1 MIVGASFDT
10 VEAQKDF
17 ADGQGFPFR
26 LLADTD
32 KVMGTAYLAVQA
44 DRGYPR
50 RISYLIDPEGTIVRT
65 YDLAGED
72 LNEHA
77 STVLEDIRALS

>member
-1 MIVGASFDT
+1 MVVGASFDS
-10 VEAQKDF
+10 VEAQKKFVDEE
-17 ADGQGFPFR
+17 GFPYR
-26 LLADTD
+26 LLADVD
-32 KVMGTAYLAVQA
+32 KVMGTAYLADQP
-44 DRGYPR
+44 DKGYPR

>member
-1 MIVGASFDT
+1 
-10 VEAQKDF
+10 
-17 ADGQGFPFR
+17 
-26 LLADTD
+26 
-32 KVMGTAYLAVQA
+32 MGTAYMAVQA
-44 DRGYPR
+44 EKGYPR
-50 RISYLIDPEGTIVRT
+50 RISYLIDPGGTIVRT

>member
-10 VEAQKDF
+10 VEAQKNF
-17 ADGQGFPFR
+17 ADEQGFPYR
-26 LLADTD
+26 LLADSD
-32 KVMGTAYLAVQA
+32 KVMGK
-44 DRGYPR
+44 GYPR
-50 RISYLIDPEGTIVRT
+50 RISYLIDPGGTIVRT

>member
-1 MIVGASFDT
+1 MIVGASFDN
-10 VEAQKDF
+10 VEAQKNF
-17 ADGQGFPFR
+17 ADEQGFPYR

-32 KVMGTAYLAVQA
+32 KVMGAAYLADQP
-44 DRGYPR
+44 DKGYPR
-50 RISYLIDPEGTIVRT
+50 RISYLIDPGGTIVRT

-77 STVLEDIRALS
+77 SAVLEDIRALS

>member
-10 VEAQKDF
+10 VEAQKNF
-17 ADGQGFPFR
+17 ADEQGFPYR
-26 LLADTD
+26 LLADSD
-32 KVMGTAYLAVQA
+32 KVMGTAYLVVQA
-44 DRGYPR
+44 EKGYPR

>member
-1 MIVGASFDT
+1 MIVGASFDN
-10 VEAQKDF
+10 VEAQKNF
-17 ADGQGFPFR
+17 ADEQGFPYR

-32 KVMGTAYLAVQA
+32 KVMGAAYLADQP
-44 DRGYPR
+44 DKGYPR

-65 YDLAGED
+65 YDLAGQD

-77 STVLEDIRALS
+77 SAVLEDIRALS

>member
-1 MIVGASFDT
+1 MIVGASFDP
-10 VEAQKDF
+10 VAAQKNI
-17 ADGQGFPFR
+17 ADEQGFGYR

-32 KVMGTAYLAVQA
+32 KVMGAAYLAVQE
-44 DRGYPR
+44 DEFYPR
-50 RISYLIDPEGTIVRT
+50 RISYLIDLEGIIVRT

-77 STVLEDIRALS
+77 SAVLEDMRVLI